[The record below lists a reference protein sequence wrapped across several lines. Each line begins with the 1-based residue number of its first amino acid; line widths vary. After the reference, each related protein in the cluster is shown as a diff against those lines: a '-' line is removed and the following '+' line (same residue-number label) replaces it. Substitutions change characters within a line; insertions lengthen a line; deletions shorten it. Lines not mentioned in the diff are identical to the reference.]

1 MKNTVRNWRV
11 FLGFTQE
18 DLAQRVGVSRQAIY
32 SIESGKYIP
41 SVALALKIS
50 KELGKSVEELFE
62 LEE

>member
-32 SIESGKYIP
+32 SIESGKYNP
-41 SVALALKIS
+41 SVELALKIS
-50 KELGKSVEELFE
+50 KELGKPIEELFH
-62 LEE
+62 LED